1 MNVLEEEKMKQV
13 IVLIFIASL
22 FSGFPKIIHASDSPV
37 VSSGSAILIDAN
49 TGEVLFEKKATEE
62 MYPASLTKIATAI
75 YAIEKGNL
83 NDIVT
88 IGSNPR
94 KIEGTR
100 VYLEEG
106 ERVSLRKLIQGL
118 LINSGNDAGV
128 AIAEHMDGSIE
139 TFSKNLNSYL
149 AGLGLKNTVFM
160 NPHGLFNP
168 EHVTTAEDLATL
180 TQYAM
185 ENQEFSEIF
194 GTKELEW
201 KGVTWKTTLYTHH
214 KLMRE
219 LPYEGVIGGK
229 TGYVDQSGHTL
240 VTAAKR
246 KELSLIVVTLNA
258 SSQELAYDDT
268 KKLLDY
274 GFNHYKTSSIAK
286 GTSFKVNDGSYT
298 AKKMIYFTQNT
309 KENMNNSIIVG
320 ERMAVLNPSEKFL
333 SAVQHGTI
341 TEKTKEKKD
350 KEKNKETKNESKEQD
365 IGLYFGLV
373 LILAIAFFILVKI
386 RINKKQLQKDL
397 IK

>member
-1 MNVLEEEKMKQV
+1 
-13 IVLIFIASL
+13 
-22 FSGFPKIIHASDSPV
+22 
-37 VSSGSAILIDAN
+37 
-49 TGEVLFEKKATEE
+49 
-62 MYPASLTKIATAI
+62 
-75 YAIEKGNL
+75 
-83 NDIVT
+83 
-88 IGSNPR
+88 
-94 KIEGTR
+94 
-100 VYLEEG
+100 
-106 ERVSLRKLIQGL
+106 
-118 LINSGNDAGV
+118 
-128 AIAEHMDGSIE
+128 
-139 TFSKNLNSYL
+139 
-149 AGLGLKNTVFM
+149 M

-168 EHVTTAEDLATL
+168 DHVTTAEDLAAL

-201 KGVTWKTTLYTHH
+201 KGAAWKTTLYTHH

-258 SSQELAYDDT
+258 SSQERAYDDT

-365 IGLYFGLV
+365 IGLHFGLV
-373 LILAIAFFILVKI
+373 LILAIAFFVLVKI
-386 RINKKQLQKDL
+386 GINKKQLQKDL